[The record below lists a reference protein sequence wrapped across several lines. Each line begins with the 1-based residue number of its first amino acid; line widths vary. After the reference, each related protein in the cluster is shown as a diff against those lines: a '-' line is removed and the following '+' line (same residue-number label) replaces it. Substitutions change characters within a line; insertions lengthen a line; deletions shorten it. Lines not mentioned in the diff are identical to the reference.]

1 MNPPSKKR
9 KRDPLFK
16 ITRPLGRRPHRGLT
30 GYSTGRQIIPKK
42 YSSLTFLQDDDDDW
56 GEEDFLL
63 DQRILHASSRRTQ
76 EEKAKNPPV
85 ENDTTDMRLDAESM
99 LFITKKWQ
107 GAYSMLNDVVNK
119 EYEMIPKME
128 RSALKLIQEV
138 TDNDETCYKYK
149 NYDGSLPTIFSKAVV
164 CLADVAMLL
173 GEYIVDV
180 FQTKGIRLPGSRVAR
195 MYLDYNFVR
204 EKKRETISSSEVDR
218 MFGVR
223 RQTAAE
229 ESIYD
234 DDTATAAIHYISVV
248 DLPAT
253 KETHG
258 APAQPAR
265 RKLNYVMKDG
275 GFDSAPHRDGHMG
288 MDNII
293 YINKTTTK
301 EPDDYDTLIDGL
313 QGLGE
318 SLGFPMPRMVRYDV
332 MCLLTV
338 KWIEKFTQYLI
349 NSGQL
354 KSLQVLKNYSDTRKK
369 TPVKS
374 KKLKTTAKEK
384 IDQQSLKAMFDE
396 QERMFANDTLE
407 QYRLLQE
414 EERQM
419 MHREDKTINKKYLRL
434 GFKRPLKKHLT
445 TRKKGGRR

>member
-1 MNPPSKKR
+1 
-9 KRDPLFK
+9 
-16 ITRPLGRRPHRGLT
+16 
-30 GYSTGRQIIPKK
+30 
-42 YSSLTFLQDDDDDW
+42 
-56 GEEDFLL
+56 
-63 DQRILHASSRRTQ
+63 
-76 EEKAKNPPV
+76 
-85 ENDTTDMRLDAESM
+85 
-99 LFITKKWQ
+99 
-107 GAYSMLNDVVNK
+107 
-119 EYEMIPKME
+119 
-128 RSALKLIQEV
+128 
-138 TDNDETCYKYK
+138 
-149 NYDGSLPTIFSKAVV
+149 
-164 CLADVAMLL
+164 
-173 GEYIVDV
+173 
-180 FQTKGIRLPGSRVAR
+180 
-195 MYLDYNFVR
+195 
-204 EKKRETISSSEVDR
+204 
-218 MFGVR
+218 
-223 RQTAAE
+223 
-229 ESIYD
+229 
-234 DDTATAAIHYISVV
+234 
-248 DLPAT
+248 
-253 KETHG
+253 
-258 APAQPAR
+258 
-265 RKLNYVMKDG
+265 
-275 GFDSAPHRDGHMG
+275 MG